1 MVHTRP
7 ADDAASPDAIVVGA
21 DGRVDD
27 AVRGH
32 HDGAREAGELH
43 LLVLPAAAVVANQM
57 FEFTQLRIAVSRQH
71 FAMSIDVDA
80 GAFRLLQQVIQILQI
95 VAGDQDALPFGGFNV
110 DLSRRRMAVFG
121 RFTGV
126 EDAHH
131 FEVHLADFHRTFE
144 QRIHIRRPGAQP
156 CHDFMVL
163 GIDSVVVL
171 AEHVG
176 VLHIGR
182 RTLQTVQAQQAQTE
196 NIFADGGFIFI
207 RGIVRRLTLQ
217 VAQIV
222 ADQLQVGDRAVDR
235 GAGIDRQAL
244 RFQRLTQGNCLAG
257 VADDA
262 RGIEVNVSQGG
273 EEGAGGK
280 AVDLMIDNAIFAR
293 FKRPGGQ
300 ALQ

>member
-1 MVHTRP
+1 
-7 ADDAASPDAIVVGA
+7 
-21 DGRVDD
+21 
-27 AVRGH
+27 
-32 HDGAREAGELH
+32 
-43 LLVLPAAAVVANQM
+43 
-57 FEFTQLRIAVSRQH
+57 
-71 FAMSIDVDA
+71 
-80 GAFRLLQQVIQILQI
+80 
-95 VAGDQDALPFGGFNV
+95 
-110 DLSRRRMAVFG
+110 
-121 RFTGV
+121 
-126 EDAHH
+126 
-131 FEVHLADFHRTFE
+131 
-144 QRIHIRRPGAQP
+144 
-156 CHDFMVL
+156 MVL

-235 GAGIDRQAL
+235 GAGIDRRAL
-244 RFQRLTQGNCLAG
+244 RFQRLTQGNCPAG

-273 EEGAGGK
+273 EEGAGAK
-280 AVDLMIDNAIFAR
+280 LST
-293 FKRPGGQ
+293 
-300 ALQ
+300 